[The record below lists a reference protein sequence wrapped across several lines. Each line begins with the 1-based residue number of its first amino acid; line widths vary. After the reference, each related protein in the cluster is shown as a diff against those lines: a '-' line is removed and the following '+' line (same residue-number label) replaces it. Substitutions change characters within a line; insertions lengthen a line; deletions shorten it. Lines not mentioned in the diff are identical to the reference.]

1 MAVLA
6 NSRSMMIHPHKE
18 RFDRLD
24 RLSKQLDSV
33 FRIPGTG
40 IRIGYD
46 SIAGLIPGLGDAA
59 AALPAAWILLE
70 SRRMGLPKRKLV
82 KQGANIALDTLFGSI
97 PLLGTIFDVGFK
109 ANLRNVEIL
118 RRHLEENALHRR

>member
-1 MAVLA
+1 MT
-6 NSRSMMIHPHKE
+6 HPHKE

-46 SIAGLIPGLGDAA
+46 SIAGLVPVLGDAA

-70 SRRMGLPKRKLV
+70 SRRMGLPKRKLA
-82 KQGANIALDTLFGSI
+82 KQGVNVALDTLFGSI

-118 RRHLEENALHRR
+118 RRHLEDDALHHR